1 MPRTTPRPVRRRL
14 WSLATGELV
23 SIVVLPWVAYGLI
36 GLPLSPANVL
46 GTALALFVLLQ
57 GSVYWLLKLRRPA
70 APRGMQVYAVLRWL
84 NPVLLAV
91 ALPPLVVA
99 VVNGPADEAIA
110 GLVFWVLAVLEH
122 VNYFHTQLMYD
133 NATDLRRLRT
143 SGLQRAHLGLDIAR
157 R

>member
-1 MPRTTPRPVRRRL
+1 MHPVRRRL

-46 GTALALFVLLQ
+46 GTALALFILLQ
-57 GSVYWLLKLRRPA
+57 GAVYWLLKLRRPA
-70 APRGMQVYAVLRWL
+70 DPAGMRVYAVLRWL
-84 NPVLLAV
+84 NPVLLAL
-91 ALPPLVVA
+91 ALPVLVVA
-99 VVNGPADEAIA
+99 LATGPFDEVVA
-110 GLVFWVLAVLEH
+110 GLAFWVLAVLEQ

-133 NATDLRRLRT
+133 TAADRRRLRT
-143 SGLQRAHLGLDIAR
+143 SGLQPAHLGRDIAR

>member
-1 MPRTTPRPVRRRL
+1 MHPVRRRL

-23 SIVVLPWVAYGLI
+23 SIVVLPWVAYSLI

-46 GTALALFVLLQ
+46 GTALALFILLQ

-70 APRGMQVYAVLRWL
+70 APAGMGVYAVLSRVNWAL
-84 NPVLLAV
+84 LGIALGVLVAALVRVPV
-91 ALPPLVVA
+91 
-99 VVNGPADEAIA
+99 DEVLA
-110 GLVFWVLAVLEH
+110 GLAFWVLAVLEQ

-133 NATDLRRLRT
+133 NAADVRRLRT
-143 SGLQRAHLGLDIAR
+143 SGLQRAHLGLDIDR

>member
-1 MPRTTPRPVRRRL
+1 MSRITSRPVRRRL

-23 SIVVLPWVAYGLI
+23 SVVVLPWVAYGLI

-46 GTALALFVLLQ
+46 GTALALFILLQ

-70 APRGMQVYAVLRWL
+70 APAGMGVYAVLRRL
-84 NPVLLAV
+84 NPVLLVLALPVLLV
-91 ALPPLVVA
+91 ALVTGPFDEVV
-99 VVNGPADEAIA
+99 A

-122 VNYFHTQLMYD
+122 INYFHTQLMYD
-133 NATDLRRLRT
+133 NAADLQRLRT
-143 SGLQRAHLGLDIAR
+143 SGLQRAHLGRDIAR